1 MKELFGGRLS
11 KTWGVIGAAGGV
23 KKAGFEHD
31 TRGITWVC
39 DALHTRGHNT
49 WGGGGKQARF
59 HGERATR
66 HVEKSHRVQTG
77 LEIGKEKPGPGPR
90 AGRVCSF

>member
-1 MKELFGGRLS
+1 MKGLFGGRIS

-39 DALHTRGHNT
+39 DALHGGHNT
-49 WGGGGKQARF
+49 WGGERVRF

-66 HVEKSHRVQTG
+66 HMEKSHRVQTG
-77 LEIGKEKPGPGPR
+77 LEIGKEKPGPRPR
-90 AGRVCSF
+90 AERVCSF